1 MTFYSINFIY
11 IGLWIFVFLGFLQG
25 ASLDYLCPNY
35 DTVKKVN
42 LHRFSKFFKM
52 NKAYKPKMWIKS
64 FIMQL
69 TGYIYIVIS
78 FFLTIIS
85 LFQTLET
92 TILIISIY
100 FLASL
105 IYFIGGYIYTRMY

>member
-1 MTFYSINFIY
+1 MTFHSINFVY

-35 DTVKKVN
+35 EGVRKVN

-52 NKAYKPKMWIKS
+52 SKTYKPKMWIKS

-69 TGYIYIVIS
+69 VGYIYIIVS
-78 FFLTIIS
+78 FVLIIIS

-92 TILIISIY
+92 TIFIISIY
-100 FLASL
+100 SIAAL
-105 IYFIGGYIYTRMY
+105 IYFVGGYIYTKIY